1 MKELLGHPNNKKVA
15 KVLKASKNLKV
26 TKVKPVPKA
35 LEKLNLGLPAY
46 PWSANSCW
54 LDASLQVLYMAV
66 TRNFD
71 EFATICKP
79 LDPEIVLGALYVI
92 FQERF
97 DLDFNE
103 GDASAILETQRDALR
118 LFLQKKKII
127 SSLNKPESAVV
138 CLK

>member
-1 MKELLGHPNNKKVA
+1 MKELLGHPNNKKVT
-15 KVLKASKNLKV
+15 KVLKALKNLEV

-35 LEKLNLGLPAY
+35 LEKLDLNLPGY

-71 EFATICKP
+71 EFVAICKP
-79 LDPEIVLGALYVI
+79 LDPDVALGALYVI

-103 GDASAILETQRDALR
+103 GDVSAILESQRNALR
-118 LFLQKKKII
+118 LFLKKKKII
-127 SSLNKPESAVV
+127 NSLNKP
-138 CLK
+138 